1 VSERNRPGML
11 IVLEG
16 VEGSGKTTQ
25 AKLLGEWIER
35 RGLTALVTREPGGT
49 ILGEEIRR
57 LVLHAGDVPAR
68 SEVLLVLAARAAH
81 LELEVRP
88 ALQAGKIVVADRY
101 ELSTLAYQGYGRGLQ
116 VEQVRQL
123 NAFATDG
130 LRPDITIVLDVQL
143 AVGARRR
150 AASRPGEDRIER
162 AGDAFHQRVAE
173 AYRQLA
179 HASDDVVTIDG
190 APPADE
196 VHRSIIRLLAERF
209 SETFPIEPG

>member
-1 VSERNRPGML
+1 ML

-16 VEGSGKTTQ
+16 VEGSGKTTL

>member
-1 VSERNRPGML
+1 
-11 IVLEG
+11 
-16 VEGSGKTTQ
+16 
-25 AKLLGEWIER
+25 
-35 RGLTALVTREPGGT
+35 
-49 ILGEEIRR
+49 
-57 LVLHAGDVPAR
+57 
-68 SEVLLVLAARAAH
+68 
-81 LELEVRP
+81 
-88 ALQAGKIVVADRY
+88 
-101 ELSTLAYQGYGRGLQ
+101 
-116 VEQVRQL
+116 L

>member
-1 VSERNRPGML
+1 ML

-101 ELSTLAYQGYGRGLQ
+101 ELSTLAYQGYGRGLP

-130 LRPDITIVLDVQL
+130 LRPDLTIVLDVQL

-150 AASRPGEDRIER
+150 AASRAGEDRIER

-179 HASDDVVTIDG
+179 HASDDIVAIDG
-190 APPADE
+190 APPADV
-196 VHRSIIRLLAERF
+196 VHDTITRLLVERF
-209 SETFPIEPG
+209 SETFPSEPG